1 MSLSPYDRD
10 LDRNPANFQPLTPLT
25 FLERSAAVFPDR
37 LAIVHGALRRNY
49 REFHARTKKLA
60 SALAKRG
67 FVRGDTV
74 AVMLANTPA
83 MLECHYG
90 VPMCARR
97 A

>member
-37 LAIVHGALRRNY
+37 LAIAHGPLRRNY

-67 FVRGDTV
+67 FGRGDTV
-74 AVMLANTPA
+74 AVILANTPA
-83 MLECHYG
+83 ML
-90 VPMCARR
+90 
-97 A
+97 